1 MYAMIYQQRE
11 TFNGILTRETYSE
24 NLVNVFFIL
33 TWLRRMPDHEG
44 ASPKARHHHC
54 TSVTL
59 NLASKPNVLT
69 LGA

>member
-44 ASPKARHHHC
+44 ASPKARRHHC

-59 NLASKPNVLT
+59 SLASKPNVLT